1 MRTTAFPP
9 TGLEDTFATELRPHI
24 AVAARDD
31 STGRFTADEV
41 AALSTERILSMGR
54 RDLIDV
60 IRSVRGGHLLPEVR
74 ERLPQMDA
82 ETLRRLVFL
91 TRRYCRHRQLLNEGA
106 PAGLVA
112 TYCR

>member
-9 TGLEDTFATELRPHI
+9 TVQDDSFTFHRPHFSPEAGDGPSYVRQI
-24 AVAARDD
+24 GNAEAAPE
-31 STGRFTADEV
+31 GRFTVAEV
-41 AALSTERILSMGR
+41 AALSTERISAMGR
-54 RDLIDV
+54 RELIEV

-91 TRRYCRHRQLLNEGA
+91 T
-106 PAGLVA
+106 
-112 TYCR
+112 